1 MSSTVIKPVRRPLAL
16 NEAYLAILSRRP
28 ILTKAGTGGLLYYLS
43 ELVSTGVAQALARGR
58 RRTYARAA
66 ALSKSDDPAR
76 ARSGICA
83 AQTHLNA
90 LKLALYAACIAAPL
104 DHALYELL
112 ARVFRGRTSV
122 RARITEVVAALAI
135 ILPIQNTV
143 YLSALSVIH
152 GSRSVRQVSADV
164 RSELLP
170 ITRISAVIQ
179 TLSLLFAQKFLP
191 QPAWTPFFTGVA
203 SMVDTFI
210 NVKVKVHAGS
220 RAKTA

>member
-90 LKLALYAACIAAPL
+90 LKLALYAPL

-152 GSRSVRQVSADV
+152 GSIRQVSADV